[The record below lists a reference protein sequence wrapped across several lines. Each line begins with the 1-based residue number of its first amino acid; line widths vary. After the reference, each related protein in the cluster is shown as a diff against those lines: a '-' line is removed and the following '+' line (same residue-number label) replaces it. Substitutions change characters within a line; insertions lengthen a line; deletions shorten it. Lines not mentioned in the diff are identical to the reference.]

1 MDRQCIRCNGAGE
14 DDSGGATPQGHGI
27 NVACECQSSKGVVL
41 MKKNDDDCKC
51 DRPKIRIMHDDLG
64 RAVKYCD
71 KCWLTVDD
79 KTKEQ

>member
-1 MDRQCIRCNGAGE
+1 
-14 DDSGGATPQGHGI
+14 
-27 NVACECQSSKGVVL
+27 
-41 MKKNDDDCKC
+41 MKKDDDDCKC

-79 KTKEQ
+79 TAKEK